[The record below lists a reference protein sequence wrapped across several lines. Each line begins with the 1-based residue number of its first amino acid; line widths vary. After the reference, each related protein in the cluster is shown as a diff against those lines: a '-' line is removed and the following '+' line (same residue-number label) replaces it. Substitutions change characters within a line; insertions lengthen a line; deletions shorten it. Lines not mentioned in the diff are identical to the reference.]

1 MAPSLPFF
9 SRSSLF
15 RKEGGVIAAHH
26 SAMRKRGRVLPRE
39 YTPVE
44 YLQSSGTQYIDTGI
58 LPSSGMVIGVKCSAS
73 SVSGGGW
80 DGVVGTWIADESD
93 KCISIRYNTM
103 SKIAPTY
110 AGAVRYAGIG
120 EWIVIQSGSVLEIVL
135 REGAVSINGTEYTWN
150 TVPLTVPPYPFLCF
164 VENLGGSPWSGRY
177 LKGRI
182 YYLWMKRNGKLVFDA
197 IPVRNGSTG
206 YLYDFVSKSA
216 LGNAG
221 SGSFTYGSDIDFNG

>member
-9 SRSSLF
+9 SRSSLS
-15 RKEGGVIAAHH
+15 RKEGGVISAAHH

-44 YLQSSGTQYIDTGI
+44 YLQSSGTQYVDTGVV
-58 LPSSGMVIGVKCSAS
+58 PSAGMEIGVKVQRTSNGS
-73 SVSGGGW
+73 DW
-80 DGVVGTWIADESD
+80 DGIVGSFNGDVEATGVA
-93 KCISIRYNTM
+93 IRYNGTAGN
-103 SKIAPTY
+103 KIAPTY
-110 AGAVRYAGIG
+110 GGRPSPAPSITAGAVVELLLSEG
-120 EWIVIQSGSVLEIVL
+120 EFAVDGVTTNTWTPDLSSLSAYPIFCFNVDLTGAPFNGRFL
-135 REGAVSINGTEYTWN
+135 R
-150 TVPLTVPPYPFLCF
+150 
-164 VENLGGSPWSGRY
+164 
-177 LKGRI
+177 GRI